1 MPEALPLIKPQQP
14 DGPERAQH
22 VPKTVSQDIDHA
34 ARIVV
39 SDAPAFD
46 EAVNKQAEQKN
57 HATVIEQEGRAAR
70 QPAKEETRI
79 GGPLIAMSRIPH
91 RDESHKHQM
100 AQHEVV
106 VQIAGAEEDRSAEG
120 VE

>member
-1 MPEALPLIKPQQP
+1 MPEALPLIKPQKP
-14 DGPERAQH
+14 DGPERAQY
-22 VPKTVSQDIDHA
+22 VPKAVSQDIDHA

-57 HATVIEQEGRAAR
+57 HAAVIEQEGPAAR
-70 QPAKEETRI
+70 QPAEEETI
-79 GGPLIAMSRIPH
+79 LGGPFLDVSRIPH
-91 RDESHKHQM
+91 RHESHKDQM
-100 AQHEVV
+100 AQHKVV
-106 VQIAGAEEDRSAEG
+106 VQIAGAEEDRRAEG